1 VKKIRAHIYEGVKN
15 MKKEE
20 KMKQINLKL
29 TQKQLD
35 QLDILGRELG
45 NISKSDLIRLAISEF
60 ILKYPQLLKD

>member
-1 VKKIRAHIYEGVKN
+1 